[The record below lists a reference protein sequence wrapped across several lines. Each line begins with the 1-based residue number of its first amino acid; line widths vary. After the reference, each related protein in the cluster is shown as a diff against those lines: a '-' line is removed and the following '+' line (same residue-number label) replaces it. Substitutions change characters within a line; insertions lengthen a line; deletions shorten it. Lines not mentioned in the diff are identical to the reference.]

1 MQCAGKSRCPKLT
14 PIVWLL
20 LTRLENRVVL
30 KRYPKQCQS
39 TKTQARDKQE
49 PPVATKVDC
58 LVLPG
63 FRCFLNYSYGKNT
76 DICCHWQTKG
86 TVSVLADS
94 VRTPRRAH
102 APVRDACVCS
112 SILFS
117 HRFRFSRFLASLDRI
132 SLPPPS
138 SQR

>member
-1 MQCAGKSRCPKLT
+1 MQFAGKSKCPQLT
-14 PIVWLL
+14 PTVWLF
-20 LTRLENRVVL
+20 LTRLENLVEL

-39 TKTQARDKQE
+39 TKIQARGKQE
-49 PPVATKVDC
+49 PPIATKAGR
-58 LVLPG
+58 LGFLE

-112 SILFS
+112 SILLS
-117 HRFRFSRFLASLDRI
+117 HRFRFSRFLASLDSI
-132 SLPPPS
+132 SRPPAAN
-138 SQR
+138 QE